1 MTIENFLQVVFQISI
16 AIAFLGM
23 CMAGVA
29 VSVYYSWKT
38 ADRII
43 KGKLIDRLEDSPF
56 FKKGTQNVKG

>member
-1 MTIENFLQVVFQISI
+1 MTIENFLQAVFQVSI
-16 AIAFLGM
+16 AVSFTAL

-43 KGKLIDRLEDSPF
+43 KGKLIEKLEDSPF
-56 FKKGTQNVKG
+56 FRRSNNDQG